1 MSLLSR
7 HTTEFHLQPIINAYI
22 SGRMSVG
29 EFLNIID
36 SFKLP
41 DDWKSEQ
48 VLSEIVEDNIIIV
61 KENWVEHCWIY
72 DMPVFGTASVTSSYN
87 TERYNININKTSFR
101 GGKRQLRYI
110 IPREIL

>member
-7 HTTEFHLQPIINAYI
+7 HTIEFHLQPIIDKYI
-22 SGRMSVG
+22 NGETSVR

-36 SFKLP
+36 VFKLP
-41 DDWKSEQ
+41 DNWKHEQ
-48 VLSEIVEDNIIIV
+48 TLSEIAEDNIIIV

-72 DMPVFGTASVTSSYN
+72 DVPVYGCASVASSYDRPFCD
-87 TERYNININKTSFR
+87 TVINKTGFR

-110 IPREIL
+110 IPRDLL